1 MTKFEDAEL
10 CVLFE
15 ELNEHVDLEAVML
28 IGAKCRDIHQL
39 RYRDTLPAR
48 TTEDVDLALAVD
60 GWKPFEALR
69 ELFPSKSNAWQ
80 KLTIGSLP
88 VDVVPFGTVERPPGT
103 VASGKGW
110 EMNVAGFQEVFDARE
125 FFSLSNGMKI
135 GIPTVPGFAALKL
148 HAWLDRHSGGVFK
161 DATDL
166 ALVLAWYEAEDE
178 FLWDNFDEVEDEDL
192 IGETDRMAAAVLGRK
207 VRQLLG
213 PSAAAFLADRFEE
226 ETNSELDR
234 FAENLTVQGER
245 PLPFRRRRQQVSDL
259 VGALTPAQ
267 D

>member
-1 MTKFEDAEL
+1 MTRFEDAEL

-15 ELNEHVDLEAVML
+15 ELNEHVDLDTVML

-60 GWKPFEALR
+60 GWKPFETLR

-88 VDVVPFGTVERPPGT
+88 VDVVPFGAVERPPGT
-103 VASGKGW
+103 VAPGKGW

-125 FFSLSNGMKI
+125 FFPLSNGMKI

-148 HAWLDRHSGGVFK
+148 HAWLDRHPAGAVK
-161 DATDL
+161 DAADL
-166 ALVLAWYEAEDE
+166 ALVLAWYESKDE
-178 FLWDNFDEVEDEDL
+178 FLWDSFDEVQNNDL
-192 IGETDRMAAAVLGRK
+192 LGETDRMAAVVLGHK
-207 VRQLLG
+207 VGQLLG
-213 PSAAAFLADRFEE
+213 SSAAESLACRFENE
-226 ETNSELDR
+226 SDRDLDK
-234 FAENLTVQGER
+234 FANCLTVPGEHAI
-245 PLPFRRRRQQVSDL
+245 PPRRRRQQVSDL

>member
-60 GWKPFEALR
+60 GWKPFETLR

-125 FFSLSNGMKI
+125 FLSLI
-135 GIPTVPGFAALKL
+135 HI
-148 HAWLDRHSGGVFK
+148 
-161 DATDL
+161 
-166 ALVLAWYEAEDE
+166 
-178 FLWDNFDEVEDEDL
+178 
-192 IGETDRMAAAVLGRK
+192 
-207 VRQLLG
+207 
-213 PSAAAFLADRFEE
+213 
-226 ETNSELDR
+226 
-234 FAENLTVQGER
+234 
-245 PLPFRRRRQQVSDL
+245 
-259 VGALTPAQ
+259 
-267 D
+267 